1 MLGQLLHSPRKFR
14 EHCKWCVSI
23 KNVAS
28 IGDNVCRLGTAI
40 VMGTTFGYDFPP
52 GRERDRF
59 VDLAEEIS
67 SGIAKLFL
75 PGSTLINVLPFLRH
89 IPPWIPGATTQK
101 FAAGIRKLLNAY
113 KNEPF
118 EYVERE
124 LVSILSISP

>member
-1 MLGQLLHSPRKFR
+1 MVCNL
-14 EHCKWCVSI
+14 

-28 IGDNVCRLGTAI
+28 MEDNMHRLGTAI

-52 GRERDRF
+52 GQERDRF

-75 PGSTLINVLPFLRH
+75 PGSTLINVLPFLGH

-124 LVSILSISP
+124 LVSTLSISP